1 MLLIQK
7 LKHPNKRSGF
17 ALEPGKR
24 TEMRGLLVVNQ
35 TGHTVYVDKW
45 TRKKCK
51 KKK

>member
-24 TEMRGLLVVNQ
+24 TQVRGLLVVNQ
-35 TGHTVYVDKW
+35 NSHTVYVDKW
-45 TRKKCK
+45 TRKKYK
-51 KKK
+51 RRK